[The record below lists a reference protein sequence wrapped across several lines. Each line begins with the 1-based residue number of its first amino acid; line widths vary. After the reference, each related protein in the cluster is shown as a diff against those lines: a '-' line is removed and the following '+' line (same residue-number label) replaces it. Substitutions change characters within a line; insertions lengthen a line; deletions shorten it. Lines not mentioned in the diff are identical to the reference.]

1 MERLSSGLRINS
13 ASDDAA
19 GLAIASRMESQVR
32 GLQAAIKNANDGISV
47 TQTAEGA
54 MEEIGNILQRMRE
67 LAVQSANDS
76 NSDADRAY
84 LQQEVAQLSDEITRI
99 SQTTQFNGTN
109 VLDGSFTGKTFQIGA
124 NANQS
129 VNIDIANVAA
139 SSLGIGASSTSS
151 TSSTTTTTSGVAE
164 ELGSLSFDRDDRYAF
179 QLTDRDTGLSY
190 RINPAATAAT
200 SASIVSLD
208 RIILTDHGFR
218 TGDAIISTT
227 LAGIPGTNTV
237 ATPRYVIKIDEDTFQ
252 IASSYSNAI
261 AGSAETLTTVT
272 QPTIT
277 GLGISLTRADADSR
291 ADFAARINVGLKE
304 SA

>member
-1 MERLSSGLRINS
+1 MVSINTNISSLLAQNNTRQVNNELEKAMERLSSGLRINS

-99 SQTTQFNGTN
+99 SETTQFNGVN
-109 VLDGSFTGKTFQIGA
+109 VLDGSYAGKTFQIGA

-129 VNIDIANVAA
+129 VSLDIANVGA

-164 ELGSLSFDRDDRYAF
+164 EIGR
-179 QLTDRDTGLSY
+179 
-190 RINPAATAAT
+190 
-200 SASIVSLD
+200 
-208 RIILTDHGFR
+208 
-218 TGDAIISTT
+218 
-227 LAGIPGTNTV
+227 
-237 ATPRYVIKIDEDTFQ
+237 
-252 IASSYSNAI
+252 
-261 AGSAETLTTVT
+261 
-272 QPTIT
+272 
-277 GLGISLTRADADSR
+277 
-291 ADFAARINVGLKE
+291 
-304 SA
+304 

>member
-1 MERLSSGLRINS
+1 MVSINTNFSSLLAQNNTRQVNNELEKAMERLSSGLRINS

-99 SQTTQFNGTN
+99 SETTQFNGVN
-109 VLDGSFTGKTFQIGA
+109 VLDGSYAGKTFQIGA

-129 VNIDIANVAA
+129 VTLDIANVAA

-151 TSSTTTTTSGVAE
+151 TSSTTTSTSG
-164 ELGSLSFDRDDRYAF
+164 
-179 QLTDRDTGLSY
+179 
-190 RINPAATAAT
+190 
-200 SASIVSLD
+200 ASPCRSCAVRPTWARRCGAS
-208 RIILTDHGFR
+208 
-218 TGDAIISTT
+218 
-227 LAGIPGTNTV
+227 
-237 ATPRYVIKIDEDTFQ
+237 PRV
-252 IASSYSNAI
+252 
-261 AGSAETLTTVT
+261 
-272 QPTIT
+272 
-277 GLGISLTRADADSR
+277 RR
-291 ADFAARINVGLKE
+291 
-304 SA
+304 

>member
-99 SQTTQFNGTN
+99 SETTQFNGVN
-109 VLDGSFTGKTFQIGA
+109 VLDGSYAGKTFQIGA

-129 VNIDIANVAA
+129 VTLDIANVAA
-139 SSLGIGASSTSS
+139 FFWYRRI
-151 TSSTTTTTSGVAE
+151 
-164 ELGSLSFDRDDRYAF
+164 
-179 QLTDRDTGLSY
+179 QLLLRVQQPQQQVVWQKRLDVFHSILMIDMRFCTDRL
-190 RINPAATAAT
+190 
-200 SASIVSLD
+200 
-208 RIILTDHGFR
+208 
-218 TGDAIISTT
+218 
-227 LAGIPGTNTV
+227 
-237 ATPRYVIKIDEDTFQ
+237 
-252 IASSYSNAI
+252 
-261 AGSAETLTTVT
+261 
-272 QPTIT
+272 
-277 GLGISLTRADADSR
+277 
-291 ADFAARINVGLKE
+291 
-304 SA
+304 

>member
-1 MERLSSGLRINS
+1 MVSINTNISSLLAQNNTRQVNNELEKAMERLSSGLRINS

-99 SQTTQFNGTN
+99 SETTQFNGTKCFRW
-109 VLDGSFTGKTFQIGA
+109 LICRKTFQIGA

-129 VNIDIANVAA
+129 VNIRYCKCC
-139 SSLGIGASSTSS
+139 SLFFGYRRIFNFFCKFNNHNYKWCGRRDWTS
-151 TSSTTTTTSGVAE
+151 
-164 ELGSLSFDRDDRYAF
+164 FIRY
-179 QLTDRDTGLSY
+179 
-190 RINPAATAAT
+190 
-200 SASIVSLD
+200 
-208 RIILTDHGFR
+208 
-218 TGDAIISTT
+218 
-227 LAGIPGTNTV
+227 
-237 ATPRYVIKIDEDTFQ
+237 
-252 IASSYSNAI
+252 
-261 AGSAETLTTVT
+261 
-272 QPTIT
+272 
-277 GLGISLTRADADSR
+277 
-291 ADFAARINVGLKE
+291 
-304 SA
+304 